1 MFIEMV
7 ICAVVDCKSHTRQ
20 WRGYFYK
27 FSREEN
33 LKQQWVIKI
42 KQKYPIDT
50 TCQHVP
56 YLLLWLKSLLEKGAT
71 SVGTK

>member
-1 MFIEMV
+1 MV
-7 ICAVVDCKSHTRQ
+7 ICAAVDRKSHTRQ

-50 TCQHVP
+50 TCQNVP
-56 YLLLWLKSLLEKGAT
+56 CLLL
-71 SVGTK
+71 

>member
-7 ICAVVDCKSHTRQ
+7 ICAVVDCKSHTWQ
-20 WRGYFYK
+20 WKGYFYK

-50 TCQHVP
+50 TCQNVP
-56 YLLLWLKSLLEKGAT
+56 CLLLWLKSLLEKGAT
-71 SVGTK
+71 SASPK

>member
-1 MFIEMV
+1 MV
-7 ICAVVDCKSHTRQ
+7 ICAAVDCKSHTRQ

-42 KQKYPIDT
+42 KQISNRYYMPKCTMFIA
-50 TCQHVP
+50 
-56 YLLLWLKSLLEKGAT
+56 LA
-71 SVGTK
+71 